1 MKIIKSRVFVHT
13 NNLGG
18 LVWNPLVHWTTK
30 YAVFI
35 ELEAD
40 NGLIGLGECW
50 CFDTKPDSLVAFLKT
65 EVLPSVVGADLMKL
79 PTIQNELRNR
89 AILTARGGI
98 LASALSGIDIAM
110 WDLRAQAAEIPL
122 WKCLNPQGSGWIK
135 VYASGGLYESN
146 KDPMALAKE
155 LVSYEKRGFRIV
167 KMKIG
172 GLTLKEDITRI
183 LTAREQLQDH
193 TALIIDAVYSYTR
206 EEALELWTKVSSANV
221 IAFQSPVDAAN
232 IEGMQHLCKS
242 GIPVMGIEA
251 EYRIDLLKIM
261 AQTDA
266 VSILQ
271 TAPIASGGPSIVK
284 GLCQIAAQKQCY
296 CSLEVSSTAIA
307 SFCALQIGAAYSE
320 IEHVEMHQVHNVF
333 HELISFVELSNG
345 SLQLPELPGLGVQ
358 LPYDQVELSF
368 SIG

>member
-1 MKIIKSRVFVHT
+1 MKITTGRVFVHT
-13 NNLGG
+13 NDLGG
-18 LVWNPLVHWTTK
+18 RIWNPLVRWTVK
-30 YAVFI
+30 YAVFV
-35 ELEAD
+35 ELETD
-40 NGLIGLGECW
+40 SGLIGLGECW

-65 EVLPSVVGADLMKL
+65 EVLPHVMGVEVEKL
-79 PTIQNELRNR
+79 PTIQNALRTR
-89 AILTARGGI
+89 AILTARRGI

-110 WDLRAQAAEIPL
+110 WDLRAQAAGIPL
-122 WKCLNPQGSGWIK
+122 WKYLNPQASGWIK

-155 LVSYEKRGFRIV
+155 LVSYERKGFRIV

-172 GLTLKEDITRI
+172 GLTLREDIIRI

-193 TALIIDAVYSYTR
+193 TALIVDAVYSYTR
-206 EEALELWTKVSSANV
+206 DEALELWTNVSSANV
-221 IAFQSPVDAAN
+221 IAFQSPVDATN
-232 IEGMQHLCKS
+232 IEDMHHLCKS

-251 EYRIDLLKIM
+251 EHRIDLLKII

-284 GLCQIAAQKQCY
+284 DLCQIAAQKNCC

-307 SFCALQIGAAYSE
+307 SFCALQIGAAFPE
-320 IEHVEMHQVHNVF
+320 ITHVEIHQVHTVF
-333 HELISFVELSNG
+333 QELMSFEKLSNG
-345 SLQLPELPGLGVQ
+345 SLQVPELPGLGVQ